1 MKMSGVLK
9 PPGGGSSVFLS
20 DTEPAEPAPTRRRN
34 TNHLQSSVLEG
45 SNNGDSAKNKPG
57 NDSHERL
64 FGVPE
69 VRLPSAA
76 INRFKSNVPIGSRS
90 DVPDNTNG
98 NKTPQAQM
106 ARNPVTGAG
115 MVDRDSLLRRSAKK
129 RDGNPVT
136 GEGYVATN
144 GEKAPAEPAVN
155 NPVVNGTTASKPA
168 SAQPQAPV
176 QQQQR
181 ARVPPGGFSSG
192 L

>member
-1 MKMSGVLK
+1 MAWPYGVLHVVCVWLLHAWCW
-9 PPGGGSSVFLS
+9 G
-20 DTEPAEPAPTRRRN
+20 
-34 TNHLQSSVLEG
+34 VLFT
-45 SNNGDSAKNKPG
+45 A
-57 NDSHERL
+57 H
-64 FGVPE
+64 
-69 VRLPSAA
+69 
-76 INRFKSNVPIGSRS
+76 
-90 DVPDNTNG
+90 
-98 NKTPQAQM
+98 M

-129 RDGNPVT
+129 RGNATRLVSKDGNPVT

-192 L
+192 LW